1 VRETYG
7 KNIGV
12 WRSKS
17 ILLASRTGGH
27 ATSTLSSKNSF
38 NRIEEYYNLWIKWR
52 APFASS
58 PHISQFLPSPRSFFS
73 QRLQ

>member
-1 VRETYG
+1 MLLNKRRTPFGTDLCVAVRETYG

-38 NRIEEYYNLWIKWR
+38 
-52 APFASS
+52 
-58 PHISQFLPSPRSFFS
+58 H
-73 QRLQ
+73 